1 MDITPDFLRPYFT
14 GNKKHLAYRDSVN
27 LFDELRI
34 HANGEMPV
42 NLIQTRRPSETE
54 EIFEYRRQI
63 YEPVTMEPLSSI
75 IRSLSKIRRSSD
87 WTIKYDR
94 SKVSASIADDET
106 LEQYCEYNF
115 PMHTSLTNWAF
126 SILLKNLLID
136 PNAVILV
143 APRDT
148 DVAPNQYLQ
157 PYPTIFNSNQ
167 VYEYIFN
174 EVAVLLSVEKT
185 DKNGN
190 VFIVVTPQ
198 EIQRWEQD
206 GLSTNYINT
215 DNYLHGLDEMP
226 VFRIEG
232 IFKKAYS
239 NDILFE
245 SHIQPIVPRL
255 NEAARE
261 YNDMQA
267 EVVQHIFSEK
277 WEFATQKCEEC
288 LDPMTG
294 VSTGRVKS
302 GNGKRMVT
310 CTKCNGT
317 GMISTGPFR
326 KIVLR
331 SAKESNGE
339 TATPI
344 PPAGYIQ
351 KQIDIVQLQDARIDK
366 HIYKA
371 LSAVNMQ
378 FLAQSP
384 LNQSG
389 TAKEVDKD
397 ELNNFI
403 YAIAE
408 DIVKTLDKIYYFTN
422 EFRYLKII
430 PSPKLRAQQLPVIPV
445 PEKFDILSTS
455 YLVDE
460 MQKCHDS
467 KVSSVILT
475 AYEIDFCNKKF
486 YTNPAVRDELEAI
499 FKLDP
504 LPATNDDEKFVR
516 KQGGGITDVDYVIS
530 CNISRFVRQ
539 ALFED
544 PNFYT
549 KHWDQ
554 QRAKMEEYAQ
564 KVIDTNALKP
574 KTALPGITVP
584 SVSDSN

>member
-1 MDITPDFLRPYFT
+1 M
-14 GNKKHLAYRDSVN
+14 
-27 LFDELRI
+27 
-34 HANGEMPV
+34 
-42 NLIQTRRPSETE
+42 
-54 EIFEYRRQI
+54 
-63 YEPVTMEPLSSI
+63 
-75 IRSLSKIRRSSD
+75 
-87 WTIKYDR
+87 
-94 SKVSASIADDET
+94 
-106 LEQYCEYNF
+106 
-115 PMHTSLTNWAF
+115 
-126 SILLKNLLID
+126 
-136 PNAVILV
+136 
-143 APRDT
+143 
-148 DVAPNQYLQ
+148 
-157 PYPTIFNSNQ
+157 
-167 VYEYIFN
+167 
-174 EVAVLLSVEKT
+174 
-185 DKNGN
+185 
-190 VFIVVTPQ
+190 
-198 EIQRWEQD
+198 
-206 GLSTNYINT
+206 
-215 DNYLHGLDEMP
+215 
-226 VFRIEG
+226 
-232 IFKKAYS
+232 
-239 NDILFE
+239 LFE

-277 WEFATQKCEEC
+277 WEFATQKCEEVFG
-288 LDPMTG
+288 PMTG
-294 VSTGRVKS
+294 VSTGKVKT

-310 CTKCNGT
+310 CTK
-317 GMISTGPFR
+317 SEWHRVDWHGPFR
-326 KIVLR
+326 KMVLR
-331 SAKESNGE
+331 PAREQMGES
-339 TATPI
+339 TTPV

-371 LSAVNMQ
+371 LSAINMQ

-408 DIVKTLDKIYYFTN
+408 DMVKTLDKIYDFIN

-430 PSPKLRAQQLPVIPV
+430 PAPKLRAQQLPVIPV

-486 YTNPAVRDELEAI
+486 YTNPEVRDELEAI

-516 KQGGGITDVDYVIS
+516 KQGGGITDIDYVIS

-544 PNFYT
+544 ENFYT
-549 KHWDQ
+549 RPWDQ

-564 KVIDTNALKP
+564 KVIDTNASKP
-574 KTALPGITVP
+574 KTPLPASLPGITVP